1 MTVGEHIAIQG
12 LNALYTLTKIIIAVI
27 YWALD
32 R

>member
-1 MTVGEHIAIQG
+1 VTLGEHIATQG
-12 LNALYTLTKIIIAVI
+12 LNAAYTLLKCAVAVL

>member
-1 MTVGEHIAIQG
+1 MTLGEHIAIQG
-12 LNALYTLTKIIIAVI
+12 LNAAYTLFKCAVAVL

>member
-1 MTVGEHIAIQG
+1 MTLGEHIALQA
-12 LNALYTLTKIIIAVI
+12 LNAAYVLFRCTVAII

>member
-1 MTVGEHIAIQG
+1 MTLGEHIAQQG
-12 LNALYTLTKIIIAVI
+12 AAIAYTLLKCVVSII